1 MKKYL
6 ALMCVAALSACG
18 GGSSSPSTQST
29 PTQAPKSAQALP
41 SADAASALPVAAKS
55 EKSESGKQF
64 FSGTNSSDSAVAF
77 NHADWNK
84 ITVEG
89 VEVDLAAVQGESFK
103 NGWRD
108 SVGGSE
114 NKRLANFGG
123 NYVLHH
129 STPDAVAG
137 IVKTESQNNY
147 AFFNGNFTREA
158 EMPKIGQAVYDV
170 STVSVRGTLAQ
181 AYGTGRLTAD
191 FESKKVSGSL
201 GYFNKTLTVDADING
216 NRFSSVTPT
225 AEIHGGFFGSAAAET
240 AGVYQVGKIV
250 GTFAGQK
257 Q

>member
-1 MKKYL
+1 M
-6 ALMCVAALSACG
+6 
-18 GGSSSPSTQST
+18 
-29 PTQAPKSAQALP
+29 
-41 SADAASALPVAAKS
+41 
-55 EKSESGKQF
+55 
-64 FSGTNSSDSAVAF
+64 AF

-84 ITVEG
+84 ITIEG

>member
-1 MKKYL
+1 M
-6 ALMCVAALSACG
+6 
-18 GGSSSPSTQST
+18 
-29 PTQAPKSAQALP
+29 
-41 SADAASALPVAAKS
+41 
-55 EKSESGKQF
+55 
-64 FSGTNSSDSAVAF
+64 AF

-84 ITVEG
+84 ITIEG

-170 STVSVRGTLAQ
+170 STVSVRGTLEI
-181 AYGTGRLTAD
+181 GRAH
-191 FESKKVSGSL
+191 V
-201 GYFNKTLTVDADING
+201 
-216 NRFSSVTPT
+216 
-225 AEIHGGFFGSAAAET
+225 
-240 AGVYQVGKIV
+240 
-250 GTFAGQK
+250 
-257 Q
+257 